1 LGSGPRI
8 AAGTARAGWVP
19 MNAKLLGPSV
29 VAFGALLAACADV
42 EAPVDGDGL
51 CEPGKC
57 DGLPFLK
64 QLEGRQDPIA
74 LYLRQLGEAGVI
86 DAQGV
91 YHASKGNTVEPKND
105 PLFYSKVLTGIS
117 KVQGCDVNSL
127 INYALSDDLIS
138 GDVGNVFPRLIS
150 TLCSTDAEKST
161 NAFVAT
167 LGVPTEDG
175 DLGLDDLEMFAW
187 DPVAAKYSFY
197 ATSPDGDGNLQ
208 LEVNP
213 ARCKECHETP
223 RDVDSVGMPRLPIM
237 NELTKAWTHWNAG
250 ASAVSESFLVPS
262 SLDNKP
268 NWTKYG
274 IQKVGAASRL
284 EKVIRDANA
293 LKVAPA
299 RAKQLFRPA
308 KIDEAM
314 GLIRPIFCDEQ
325 VNYISELQ
333 TGEISID
340 AVVAGGI
347 KSAYRGIQSTWN
359 FPWFNNDIM
368 KLTIAPGDPQVFMV
382 PVRGVADLTFE
393 QQLQGVLSPM
403 HILAVRALDWKRP
416 ALSEF
421 RCNLWRTARE
431 AFKTK
436 PPALTGRNRDAVK
449 VLYEEIMKLGGMSTR
464 GIPNGKFVVMDL
476 ASEATVKKLKEQIA
490 GGSVSTTCREGAAN
504 ICETDAT
511 GFGALLQAYIDFG
524 ESAPRAQLLEERDRR
539 VCNVVNGVLPAETQ
553 KDFGPG
559 IRIPN
564 HPSFFNL
571 KAGATS
577 GNNTVPAGCDTNPP
591 RPELAKNF

>member
-1 LGSGPRI
+1 M
-8 AAGTARAGWVP
+8 TA
-19 MNAKLLGPSV
+19 KS
-29 VAFGALLAACADV
+29 LLALSFGTLLATGCAESEVPTDS
-42 EAPVDGDGL
+42 DGL

-57 DGLPFLK
+57 DGLPFLQ
-64 QLEGRQDPIA
+64 QLENRQDPIA
-74 LYLRQLGEAGVI
+74 IYLRGLAEKGVI
-86 DAQGV
+86 DSQGI
-91 YHASKGNTVEPKND
+91 YHASKGNTVEPADD
-105 PLFYSKVLTGIS
+105 PLFYTKLLNGLA
-117 KVQGCDVNSL
+117 KVQGCDINSL

-138 GDVGNVFPRLIS
+138 GDVGNVFPRLVS
-150 TLCSTDAEKST
+150 TLCSGDAEKST

-167 LGVPTEDG
+167 LGTPGENG
-175 DLGLDDLEMFAW
+175 DLALDDLEMFAW

-197 ATSPDGDGNLQ
+197 ATSPDDDGNLR
-208 LEVNP
+208 LEVSP
-213 ARCKECHETP
+213 ARCLECHRTP
-223 RDVDSVGMPRLPIM
+223 RDVDAVNMPMLPIM

-250 ASAVSESFLVPS
+250 ASSVSESFLVPK
-262 SLDNKP
+262 SLDSKP
-268 NWTKYG
+268 IWTKYG

-308 KIDEAM
+308 KLDEAM

-325 VNYISELQ
+325 VNYVSELQ

-347 KSAYRGIQSTWN
+347 KNAYRGIQSTWD

-368 KLTIAPGDPQVFMV
+368 RLTIASGDTPVFMV

-393 QQLQGVLSPM
+393 QQLQSVLSPN

-421 RCNLWRTARE
+421 RCNLWRSARE
-431 AFKTK
+431 EFKTK
-436 PPALTGRNRDAVK
+436 PPALSGRNRDAVK
-449 VLYEEIMKLGGMSTR
+449 VLYEEIMKHGGMSTR
-464 GIPNGKFVVMDL
+464 GIPNGKFIVMDL
-476 ASEATVKKLKEQIA
+476 ASETSVRKLKEQIA
-490 GGSVSTTCREGAAN
+490 AGTVSSMCRESAGN
-504 ICETDAT
+504 ICETDAA

-524 ESAPRAQLLEERDRR
+524 ESAPRAQLLDERDRR

-553 KDFGPG
+553 KDIGPG

-564 HPSFFNL
+564 HPSFFNI

-577 GNNTVPAGCDTNPP
+577 GTNTVPAGCDTNPP